1 MTTVLLI
8 IAAVAFTAVLLV
20 GITLTLRS
28 SAAYRLAVQMAVR
41 SPAVLAFVGEPVKP
55 GFLVRGGAK
64 NGVLSLHTR
73 LSGANGSGNWKS
85 AQ

>member
-1 MTTVLLI
+1 
-8 IAAVAFTAVLLV
+8 
-20 GITLTLRS
+20 
-28 SAAYRLAVQMAVR
+28 VR
-41 SPAVLAFVGEPVKP
+41 SPAVSALVGEPVKP